1 VSLVQAVT
9 DRLAI
14 DEERAIKG
22 LGTLF
27 LAIRMA
33 VDMRTFTQ
41 IASAF
46 PDSSQ
51 WMLEAPFQGGGT
63 GEMLAMATPG
73 AVRRILL
80 IAGFNDDQ
88 TRGLCEMV
96 GSAIKESVTLDAY
109 KAMTDNLPLFD

>member
-1 VSLVQAVT
+1 MNLIQAVT
-9 DRLAI
+9 GRLGI
-14 DEERAIKG
+14 DDAHAVKG
-22 LGTLF
+22 LGALF

-33 VDMRTFTQ
+33 VDMRTFTE

-73 AVRRILL
+73 AVRRILA
-80 IAGFNDDQ
+80 IAGFREDQ
-88 TRGLCEMV
+88 IGQLCETV
-96 GSAIKESVTLDAY
+96 GGAIRDSVSPTAY
-109 KAMTDNLPLFD
+109 QAVTENLPLFE

>member
-1 VSLVQAVT
+1 VT
-9 DRLAI
+9 ERLAI
-14 DEERAIKG
+14 DDEHAVKG
-22 LGTLF
+22 LGAMF

-33 VDMRTFTQ
+33 VDMKTFTQ

-63 GEMLAMATPG
+63 GEMLAMATPR

-80 IAGFNDDQ
+80 IAGFDDDQ
-88 TRGLCEMV
+88 VGGLCDLV
-96 GSAIKESVTLDAY
+96 GSAIKQSVPPEAY